1 MAKQDIE
8 EIIIETEEEKEEYL
22 KFIKSSVEDGVYFK
36 DALNWYFFRYVTP
49 ICDRTLLIFGAIIA
63 SVVLFF
69 LYQMIDSALP
79 LVEKVPVFVAA
90 QDQSVSFP
98 NIITLKPKKGED
110 GYDQEIK
117 TVDEAV
123 IKYLLTVYIKDR
135 ESYDFSKAEA
145 EDVNRKFNRLKNLSS
160 AEEYRN
166 FQLIMSPDNPESPIK
181 NFGQPVNKFANV
193 ESVRFIRKEAAGFA
207 NQAKIFLSNQ
217 IPSEA
222 EVRFSTVLK
231 TASDQG
237 AKEEKERYL
246 AKVKFD
252 FESVK
257 KDQKGSIKFTVNSYK
272 LFKIK

>member
-69 LYQMIDSALP
+69 LYQMIDSAFP

-90 QDQSVSFP
+90 RDQSASFP
-98 NIITLKPKKGED
+98 NIVTLKPKKGAD
-110 GYDQEIK
+110 SYDQEIK

-123 IKYLLTVYIKDR
+123 IKYLLSVYIKDR

-166 FQLIMSPDNPESPIK
+166 FQLVMSPDNPDSPIK
-181 NFGQPVNKFANV
+181 NFGHPVNKFAKV
-193 ESVRFIRKEAAGFA
+193 ESVKFVRKEAAGFA
-207 NQAKIFLSNQ
+207 NQAKLFLSNQ

-237 AKEEKERYL
+237 VKEEKERYL

-252 FESVK
+252 FESIK
-257 KDQKGSIKFTVNSYK
+257 QDQKGSIKFTVNSYK